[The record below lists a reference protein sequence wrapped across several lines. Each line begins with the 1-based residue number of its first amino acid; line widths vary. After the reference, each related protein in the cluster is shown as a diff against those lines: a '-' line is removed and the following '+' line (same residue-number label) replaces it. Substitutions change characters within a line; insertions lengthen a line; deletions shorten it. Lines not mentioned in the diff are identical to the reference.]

1 MRVKEERREGRKKGE
16 REGGKVRGKEEGKD
30 EAKGDGQK
38 LTVTT
43 SPAASSQFAI
53 RVEPY
58 LTNKTSTQKIRK
70 EGGGSEQEGCVNSPE
85 S

>member
-1 MRVKEERREGRKKGE
+1 M
-16 REGGKVRGKEEGKD
+16 RGKEEGKD

-58 LTNKTSTQKIRK
+58 LNKQNINTKNLKRGRRK
-70 EGGGSEQEGCVNSPE
+70 
-85 S
+85 